1 VPNEVRR
8 TAGTILTVPETNE
21 KAPDWA
27 LMSDRVVA
35 DAKRLYGSLVNDV
48 VLEQLAREATAEIWT
63 DSIKVTHFVPV
74 LALRTVREKIAKAG
88 ELTSLQQVAQN
99 RALQIDA

>member
-1 VPNEVRR
+1 
-8 TAGTILTVPETNE
+8 
-21 KAPDWA
+21 
-27 LMSDRVVA
+27 
-35 DAKRLYGSLVNDV
+35 VNDV

-88 ELTSLQQVAQN
+88 ELTALQQVAQN

>member
-1 VPNEVRR
+1 MG
-8 TAGTILTVPETNE
+8 GTIVTVLETNE
-21 KAPDWA
+21 QALEWT

-48 VLEQLAREATAEIWT
+48 VLEQHAREATAEIWT

-74 LALRTVREKIAKAG
+74 LALRRVRETLAEAG
-88 ELTSLQQVAQN
+88 ELASLRQVAGN
-99 RALQIDA
+99 RPSQIDA

>member
-1 VPNEVRR
+1 M
-8 TAGTILTVPETNE
+8 TVLETNE
-21 KAPDWA
+21 QALEWA

-48 VLEQLAREATAEIWT
+48 VLEHHAREATAEIWT

-74 LALRTVREKIAKAG
+74 LALRRVRETLAEAG
-88 ELTSLQQVAQN
+88 ELASSRQVAGN
-99 RALQIDA
+99 CPSQIDA

>member
-1 VPNEVRR
+1 
-8 TAGTILTVPETNE
+8 LTLPETNE

-48 VLEQLAREATAEIWT
+48 VLEQRAREAMAEIWT

-74 LALRTVREKIAKAG
+74 LALRRVREMLAEAG
-88 ELTSLQQVAQN
+88 EFTPFREVAGN
-99 RALQIDA
+99 RASQMDT

>member
-1 VPNEVRR
+1 MALSEINEQ
-8 TAGTILTVPETNE
+8 
-21 KAPDWA
+21 APDQD

-48 VLEQLAREATAEIWT
+48 VLERHAREATAEIWT

-74 LALRTVREKIAKAG
+74 LALRRVREMLAATG
-88 ELTSLQQVAQN
+88 ELVSLRQAAGN
-99 RALQIDA
+99 RAPQIDP